1 MDRKIAVCVFG
12 VSGVGKSA
20 LLEAVL
26 EMHPNTIV
34 AHGTT
39 IVKEALS
46 VASYEAL
53 ELTPAHIKKQA
64 NIEGI
69 AAVIESTA
77 SLITIVDTHL
87 VVPIRT
93 SGELVV
99 EDMWDEA
106 MLRLFQGFVFITA
119 YPSVVAERRRMN
131 SARPLRVMN
140 AVPQLCAED
149 LYLNAA
155 RWDELSAKMAN
166 KKVIVNDQSVL
177 IGARKILRFIQ
188 SLL

>member
-1 MDRKIAVCVFG
+1 MDKKIAVCVFG

-26 EMHPNTIV
+26 EMHPSTIV

-46 VASYEAL
+46 IASYEAL

-69 AAVIESTA
+69 AAVIESTT

-93 SGELVV
+93 SGKLVI
-99 EDMWDEA
+99 EDMWDDS
-106 MLRLFQGFVFITA
+106 MLQLFQGFVYVNA
-119 YPSVVAERRRMN
+119 HPLVVAERRRMN
-131 SARPLRVMN
+131 GARLLRVMN

-149 LYLNAA
+149 IQLNAA
-155 RWDELSAKMAN
+155 RWDELSAKMAD

-177 IGARKILRFIQ
+177 VGAQKILRFIQ

>member
-1 MDRKIAVCVFG
+1 MDKKIAVCVFG
-12 VSGVGKSA
+12 VSGVGKFA

-26 EMHPNTIV
+26 EMHPSTIV

-39 IVKEALS
+39 IVKEALGI
-46 VASYEAL
+46 ASYEAL
-53 ELTPAHIKKQA
+53 ELTPAHIKKQT
-64 NIEGI
+64 NIDGI
-69 AAVIESTA
+69 ATVIESAT

-87 VVPIRT
+87 VVPIRI

-106 MLRLFQGFVFITA
+106 MFRLFQGFAFITA
-119 YPSVVAERRRMN
+119 YPSVVAERRQMN

-149 LYLNAA
+149 LQLNAA
-155 RWDELSAKMAN
+155 RWDELSDKMAN
-166 KKVIVNDQSVL
+166 KVVVINDQSVL
-177 IGARKILRFIQ
+177 IGARRIFRFIQ